1 MQCALF
7 ELYTG
12 IILDLSSK
20 QSSSMGIGKWI
31 TGAIGWALGGPIGA
45 LLGYS
50 LGALFENSSSQQG
63 GFSGANRYV
72 EQRNSFMVSLLV
84 LSAAVMK
91 ADGKVMRSE
100 LDYVKEFIRRNFGE
114 SAVPQALKV
123 LQELLQKSIDLPQ
136 VCAQIKTY
144 MDMPQRLQLLHYL
157 VGIAQADGHVSA
169 AEIDA
174 LKQIALYLGVSQ
186 QESESI
192 FAMFGNKLED
202 AYKVL
207 EISPDAT
214 DEEIKKAYKKMALK
228 HHPDRVESLGADVKK
243 AAEEKFKAVALA
255 YETIKKE
262 RGFN

>member
-1 MQCALF
+1 
-7 ELYTG
+7 
-12 IILDLSSK
+12 
-20 QSSSMGIGKWI
+20 MGIGKWI

-50 LGALFENSSSQQG
+50 LGALFEGAQQNNAQSAA
-63 GFSGANRYV
+63 SGYA

-100 LDYVKEFIRRNFGE
+100 LDYVKGFIRNNFGE
-114 SAVPQALKV
+114 AAVPQALKV
-123 LQELLQKSIDLPQ
+123 LQDLLQKSINLPE
-136 VCAQIKTY
+136 VCAQIKVY
-144 MDMPQRLQLLHYL
+144 MDLSQRLQLLHYL
-157 VGIAQADGHVSA
+157 VGIAQADGHVSSQ
-169 AEIDA
+169 ELDT
-174 LKQIALYLGVSQ
+174 LKQIALYMGLS
-186 QESESI
+186 ERDCESI

-214 DEEIKKAYKKMALK
+214 DEEVKKAYKKMALK

>member
-1 MQCALF
+1 
-7 ELYTG
+7 
-12 IILDLSSK
+12 
-20 QSSSMGIGKWI
+20 MGLGKWI

-45 LLGYS
+45 LIGYS
-50 LGALFENSSSQQG
+50 LGALLEGSSQQEG
-63 GFSGANRYV
+63 GFASNGYN

-84 LSAAVMK
+84 LSAAIMK

-100 LDYVKEFIRRNFGE
+100 LDFVKGFIRNNFGDG
-114 SAVPQALKV
+114 AVPQALKV
-123 LQELLQKSIDLPQ
+123 LQDLLKKDIDLPQ

-144 MDMPQRLQLLHYL
+144 MDVSQRLQLIHYL
-157 VGIAQADGHVSA
+157 IGIAQADSHVSS
-169 AEIDA
+169 AELDM
-174 LKQIALYLGVSQ
+174 LKRIAVYLGISQ
-186 QESESI
+186 QESDSL

-207 EISPDAT
+207 EVSPDAT

>member
-1 MQCALF
+1 
-7 ELYTG
+7 
-12 IILDLSSK
+12 
-20 QSSSMGIGKWI
+20 MGLGKWI

-45 LLGYS
+45 LIGYS
-50 LGALFENSSSQQG
+50 LGALFEGSSQQEG
-63 GFSGANRYV
+63 GFASNGYN

-84 LSAAVMK
+84 LSAAIMK

-100 LDYVKEFIRRNFGE
+100 LDFVKGFIRNNFGDG
-114 SAVPQALKV
+114 AVPQALKV
-123 LQELLQKSIDLPQ
+123 LQDLLKKDIDLPQ

-144 MDMPQRLQLLHYL
+144 MDVSQRLQLIHYL
-157 VGIAQADGHVSA
+157 IGIAQADSHVSS
-169 AEIDA
+169 AELDM
-174 LKQIALYLGVSQ
+174 LRRIAVYLGISQ
-186 QESESI
+186 QESDSL

-207 EISPDAT
+207 EVSPDAT

>member
-1 MQCALF
+1 
-7 ELYTG
+7 
-12 IILDLSSK
+12 
-20 QSSSMGIGKWI
+20 MGLGKWI

-45 LLGYS
+45 LIGYS
-50 LGALFENSSSQQG
+50 LGALFEGSSQQEG
-63 GFSGANRYV
+63 GFASNGYN

-84 LSAAVMK
+84 LSAAIMK

-100 LDYVKEFIRRNFGE
+100 LDFVKGFIRNNFGDG
-114 SAVPQALKV
+114 AVPQALKV
-123 LQELLQKSIDLPQ
+123 LQDLLKKDIDLPQ

-144 MDMPQRLQLLHYL
+144 MDVSQRLQLIHYL
-157 VGIAQADGHVSA
+157 IGIAQADSHVSS
-169 AEIDA
+169 AELDM
-174 LKQIALYLGVSQ
+174 LKRIAVYLGISQ
-186 QESESI
+186 QESDSL

-207 EISPDAT
+207 EVSPDAT

>member
-1 MQCALF
+1 
-7 ELYTG
+7 
-12 IILDLSSK
+12 
-20 QSSSMGIGKWI
+20 MGLGKWI

-45 LLGYS
+45 LIGYS
-50 LGALFENSSSQQG
+50 LGALFEGSSQQEG
-63 GFSGANRYV
+63 GFASNGYN

-84 LSAAVMK
+84 LSAAIMK

-100 LDYVKEFIRRNFGE
+100 LDFVKGFIRNNFGDG
-114 SAVPQALKV
+114 AVPQALKV
-123 LQELLQKSIDLPQ
+123 LQDLLKKDIDLPQ

-144 MDMPQRLQLLHYL
+144 MDVSQRLQLIHYL
-157 VGIAQADGHVSA
+157 IGIAQADSYVSS
-169 AEIDA
+169 AELDM
-174 LKQIALYLGVSQ
+174 LKRIAVYLGISQ
-186 QESESI
+186 QESDSL

-207 EISPDAT
+207 EVSPDAT
-214 DEEIKKAYKKMALK
+214 DDEIKKAYKKMALK

>member
-1 MQCALF
+1 
-7 ELYTG
+7 
-12 IILDLSSK
+12 
-20 QSSSMGIGKWI
+20 MGLGKWI

-45 LLGYS
+45 LIGYS
-50 LGALFENSSSQQG
+50 LGALFEGSSQQEG
-63 GFSGANRYV
+63 GFASNGYN

-84 LSAAVMK
+84 LSAAIMK

-100 LDYVKEFIRRNFGE
+100 LDFVKGFIRNNFGDG
-114 SAVPQALKV
+114 AVPQALKV
-123 LQELLQKSIDLPQ
+123 LQDLLKKDIDLPQ

-144 MDMPQRLQLLHYL
+144 MDVSQRLQLIHYL
-157 VGIAQADGHVSA
+157 IGIAQADSHVSS
-169 AEIDA
+169 AELDM
-174 LKQIALYLGVSQ
+174 LKRIAVYLGISQ
-186 QESESI
+186 QESDSL

-207 EISPDAT
+207 EVSPDAT
-214 DEEIKKAYKKMALK
+214 DEEIKKAYKKLALK

>member
-1 MQCALF
+1 
-7 ELYTG
+7 
-12 IILDLSSK
+12 
-20 QSSSMGIGKWI
+20 MGLGKWI

-45 LLGYS
+45 LIGYS
-50 LGALFENSSSQQG
+50 LGALFEGSSQQEG
-63 GFSGANRYV
+63 GFASNGYN

-84 LSAAVMK
+84 LSAAIMK

-100 LDYVKEFIRRNFGE
+100 LDFVKGFIRNNFGDG
-114 SAVPQALKV
+114 AVPQALKV
-123 LQELLQKSIDLPQ
+123 LQDLLKKDIDLPQ

-144 MDMPQRLQLLHYL
+144 MGVSQRLQLIHYL
-157 VGIAQADGHVSA
+157 IGIAQADSHVSS
-169 AEIDA
+169 AELDM
-174 LKQIALYLGVSQ
+174 LKRIAVYLGISQ
-186 QESESI
+186 QESDSL

-207 EISPDAT
+207 EVSPDAT

>member
-1 MQCALF
+1 
-7 ELYTG
+7 
-12 IILDLSSK
+12 
-20 QSSSMGIGKWI
+20 MGIGKWI

-50 LGALFENSSSQQG
+50 LGALFENSNQQG
-63 GFSGANRYV
+63 NFSGAGRYN

-84 LSAAVMK
+84 LSASVMK

-100 LDYVKEFIRRNFGE
+100 LDFVKEFIRRNFGE
-114 SAVPQALKV
+114 AAVGQALKI
-123 LQELLQKSIDLPQ
+123 LQELLQKNIDLPQ

-157 VGIAQADGHVSA
+157 VGIAQADGHVSS
-169 AEIDA
+169 AEIDT
-174 LKQIALYLGVSQ
+174 LKRIATFLGVSP

-192 FAMFGNKLED
+192 FAMFGNRVED

-214 DEEIKKAYKKMALK
+214 DEEIKKAYKKLALK

-243 AAEEKFKAVALA
+243 AAEEKFKSVALA
-255 YETIKKE
+255 YEIIKKE